1 MASIRSVLPGFKA
14 RVRTGTP
21 HPVDQVLPP
30 ARLAVYGLQHVLA
43 FYAGAVIVPLL
54 LAGAIG
60 LSNEQLIQLISADL
74 FTCGIASIIQSVGFW
89 KVGVRLPL
97 IQGVTFTAV
106 APMIAIGLAAGGG
119 TDGLLVIYAAV
130 LVAGLFTFFIA
141 PYFSRLIRFFP
152 PVVTGSLITIIGIAL
167 LPVAALDVVGGGT
180 HPEPGNPR
188 NLAYALGTLALI
200 VLI

>member
-14 RVRTGTP
+14 RVRTSTP
-21 HPVDQVLPP
+21 HPVDQILPP
-30 ARLAVYGLQHVLA
+30 GRLAVYGFQHVLA

-106 APMIAIGLAAGGG
+106 APMIAIGHAAVTPLA
-119 TDGLLVIYAAV
+119 GLLEIYGAVI
-130 LVAGLFTFFIA
+130 VAGIITFLIA
-141 PYFSRLIRFFP
+141 PLFSRLLHLFP
-152 PVVTGSLITIIGIAL
+152 PVVTGTGITIIGVTL
-167 LPVAALDVVGGGT
+167 MPVAILNAGGG
-180 HPEPGNPR
+180 NPAAPR
-188 NLAYALGTLALI
+188 FSQLQKP
-200 VLI
+200 